1 MKNILTAVAVLSL
14 AAVLAVAVASA
25 AAQEYKTAYTDGGS
39 VYLAPQSYSV
49 TKDNAPWRQSN
60 VSFSNLSTLTGIK
73 GRIGVTLSNVT
84 TNATY
89 TVSLKD
95 STGSWRYLQVYHRN
109 DLPAGG
115 ATILPFQ
122 GNVSYET
129 VTQGVDVH
137 VVRGDS
143 VSIPYSIGKNVTGG
157 TLWFGAKAGLS
168 DNGYAVPL
176 RDVTSGITDPST
188 GTGLIKLSV
197 SDTTV
202 SARRYYAEVEM
213 RRPGEVNTVLK
224 FYLWIDQDVI
234 R

>member
-1 MKNILTAVAVLSL
+1 MKNHMTATAVLTL
-14 AAVLAVAVASA
+14 AALLATA
-25 AAQEYKTAYTDGGS
+25 AAFAQEYKTAYTDGGN
-39 VYLAPQSYSV
+39 VYLASQSYSV
-49 TKDNAPWRQSN
+49 TKDNAPWQQSN
-60 VSFSNLSTLTGIK
+60 VSFSNLSALTGIR
-73 GRIGVTLSNVT
+73 GRVGVTLSNVT

-122 GNVSYET
+122 GSVSYET

-143 VSIPYSIGKNVTGG
+143 VSFPYSIGKNVTGG
-157 TLWFGAKAGLS
+157 TLWFGAKASLS
-168 DNGYAVPL
+168 NTGYAIPL
-176 RDVTSGITDPST
+176 REVTSGVTDAAS
-188 GTGLIKLSV
+188 GTGLVNLSI
-197 SDTTV
+197 SDTSI
-202 SARRYYAEVEM
+202 SAKRYYAELEM
-213 RRPGEVNTVLK
+213 RRPGEVNTALR